1 MNIARNDTSEK
12 YWNLKEWARYM
23 PHAIGVSNLMTD
35 AVKAALQEQREEFD
49 ESDSD

>member
-1 MNIARNDTSEK
+1 MLNIARNDTSGK

-23 PHAIGVSNLMTD
+23 PNASVSSLMKD
-35 AVKAALQEQREEFD
+35 AVKAALKEQREEFD